1 MSFLTSSPEINS
13 AQLYSGAGPGPLLA
27 AAAAW
32 DGLAAELGSAASSF
46 ASVTSE
52 LAGQAW
58 QGPASV
64 AMAAAAAPYAQWLG
78 LAATQASGAATQVKA
93 VVSAYETARAAVVHP
108 LAVAANRTEMVSLVV
123 SNLFGFNAP
132 AIAEKEAEYERM
144 WATDV
149 AAMVGYHGLGSAAAA
164 QLTPWQQALQNLS
177 GQAAAA
183 AGPRPAATAIE
194 YGLIA
199 ALIAGRISG
208 GSPGPV
214 GPQPG
219 GPITAFAT
227 AVSTGVASVERSAT
241 AVAGE
246 MATAVAPAVRA
257 IVATPVG
264 AAAAGT
270 VYEVAT
276 ALGASATT
284 VAQSASAAGAA
295 LEHAV
300 VGAGAAFGQ
309 AVERAVAQGSQG
321 IVALTDVSGS

>member
-1 MSFLTSSPEINS
+1 MMSFLTSSPEINS

-52 LAGQAW
+52 LAGQVW

-149 AAMVGYHGLGSAAAA
+149 AAMVGYHGLGDAAAA

-199 ALIAGRISG
+199 ALIAGRITDG
-208 GSPGPV
+208 GIPGPV

-219 GPITAFAT
+219 GPIAALET
-227 AVSTGVASVERSAT
+227 AVSTGVASVERAAT
-241 AVAGE
+241 AAADE
-246 MATAVAPAVRA
+246 IATAVAPAVRA

-264 AAAAGT
+264 AAVAGA
-270 VYEVAT
+270 VHEVAT
-276 ALGASATT
+276 ALGASAAT

-295 LEHAV
+295 LEPAV
-300 VGAGAAFGQ
+300 ARAGAAFG
-309 AVERAVAQGSQG
+309 
-321 IVALTDVSGS
+321 

>member
-1 MSFLTSSPEINS
+1 MMSFLTSSPEINS

-149 AAMVGYHGLGSAAAA
+149 AAMVGYHGLASAAAA

-199 ALIAGRISG
+199 AFIAGRITGG

-219 GPITAFAT
+219 GPIAALET
-227 AVSTGVASVERSAT
+227 AVSTGVASVERAAT
-241 AVAGE
+241 AAADE
-246 MATAVAPAVRA
+246 IATAVAPAVRA

-264 AAAAGT
+264 AAVAGA
-270 VYEVAT
+270 VHEVAT
-276 ALGASATT
+276 ALGASAAT

-300 VGAGAAFGQ
+300 AGADAAFG
-309 AVERAVAQGSQG
+309 
-321 IVALTDVSGS
+321 